1 VPTKGFTNWVRLF
14 TVAAPLVEGLA
25 CEVLVSA
32 VLDVLLGAGAVDE
45 TLLSKTVL
53 GPVLR

>member
-1 VPTKGFTNWVRLF
+1 MRLF